1 MSEIEKTNNKYFSA
15 YLIMLISSIISLISS
30 FVLSL
35 EALTLAENANATL
48 ACNINELIS
57 CGKVAKSW
65 QSNLLGFPNPFLGL
79 ICEPVVITVA
89 ISGMM
94 GVKFPK
100 KFMQIASFFYGL
112 GLLFALWLF
121 SQSLFVIKA
130 FCPWCLLVT
139 FSTITVFTSLLKVNL
154 LEDNFSIKSEKL
166 KTKIANFYQRN
177 LDIATTAILYGSILI
192 LIMFKYHQVLF

>member
-1 MSEIEKTNNKYFSA
+1 MSEIKKTNNKYFSA

-166 KTKIANFYQRN
+166 KIKIANFYQRN

-192 LIMFKYHQVLF
+192 LIMFKYHKVLF